1 MSSKF
6 VAVVAA
12 NHRKG
17 RHTNHHEDHNQ
28 ELIRLPRPLWHER
41 SGAGDFRKRDRGA
54 RRPGALVTAAQSSE
68 RHDGKT
74 IELSGETRLKV
85 DKDTA
90 AALSDAGVKVE
101 AAGAAEGPTAKRP
114 YTFAFPIVGGKVD
127 KHPLGGKIVHS
138 GGLSF
143 SADSESVVVKRFVI
157 ELDRGVLTA
166 KVAGTGQRIE
176 LLRLGAPE
184 GVKVGS
190 ERIVLRGVDAKLT
203 SQAARA
209 LNEAFDT
216 DLFAGGLLI
225 GEATVIAKIGDGD
238 KGEDKEE
245 KRRPLKV
252 SSGPILVTSGATKI
266 GQRPAGRGFSL
277 QG

>member
-1 MSSKF
+1 

-12 NHRKG
+12 NHRKR
-17 RHTNHHEDHNQ
+17 RHIHTMRT
-28 ELIRLPRPLWHER
+28 ITKSVFGSPGR
-41 SGAGDFRKRDRGA
+41 SGMSA
-54 RRPGALVTAAQSSE
+54 PALVTLASAIVALVVLALSATTAQSAE

-74 IELSGETRLKV
+74 VELSGKTWLKI

-90 AALSDAGVKVE
+90 AALSDAGVEVE
-101 AAGAAEGPTAKRP
+101 ATGAAQGPNAKRP

-127 KHPLGGKIVHS
+127 KDPLGGRIVHS

-143 SADSESVVVKRFVI
+143 SADSKSVVVKRFVI

-166 KVAGTGQRIE
+166 KVAGTGQRIA

-190 ERIVLRGVDAKLT
+190 ERIVLKSVEAKLT
-203 SQAARA
+203 AQAAKA
-209 LNEAFDT
+209 LNEALDT
-216 DLFAGGLLI
+216 NLFEGGLLI

-238 KGEDKEE
+238 NGNDHDDKGED
-245 KRRPLKV
+245 RNDD
-252 SSGPILVTSGATKI
+252 
-266 GQRPAGRGFSL
+266 
-277 QG
+277 

>member
-1 MSSKF
+1 MKTITKSLLGSP
-6 VAVVAA
+6 
-12 NHRKG
+12 
-17 RHTNHHEDHNQ
+17 D
-28 ELIRLPRPLWHER
+28 R
-41 SGAGDFRKRDRGA
+41 SGMSA
-54 RRPGALVTAAQSSE
+54 PALVTFASAIVALVVLALSATTAQSSE
-68 RHDGKT
+68 RHNGKT
-74 IELSGETRLKV
+74 VELSGKTWLKV

-101 AAGAAEGPTAKRP
+101 ATGAAEGPTAERP

-143 SADSESVVVKRFVI
+143 SADSEKVVVKRFVI

-166 KVAGTGQRIE
+166 KVAGTGQRIA

-203 SQAARA
+203 AQAAKA

-225 GEATVIAKIGDGD
+225 GEATVNAKIGDAD
-238 KGEDKEE
+238 NGED
-245 KRRPLKV
+245 RNDDNGDDRNDDDR
-252 SSGPILVTSGATKI
+252 GD
-266 GQRPAGRGFSL
+266 GRNDDD
-277 QG
+277 

>member
-1 MSSKF
+1 MKTITKSLLGS
-6 VAVVAA
+6 
-12 NHRKG
+12 
-17 RHTNHHEDHNQ
+17 
-28 ELIRLPRPLWHER
+28 PER
-41 SGAGDFRKRDRGA
+41 SGMSAPA
-54 RRPGALVTAAQSSE
+54 LLTLASALVALIILALSATTAQSAE
-68 RHDGKT
+68 RHNGKAV
-74 IELSGETRLKV
+74 ELSGKTWLKV

-101 AAGAAEGPTAKRP
+101 ATGAAEGPTAKRP

-143 SADSESVVVKRFVI
+143 SADSEKVVVKRFVI

-166 KVAGTGQRIE
+166 KVAGTGQRIA

-190 ERIVLRGVDAKLT
+190 ERIVLKGVDAKLT
-203 SQAARA
+203 AQAAKA

-225 GEATVIAKIGDGD
+225 GEATVSAKIGDAD
-238 KGEDKEE
+238 KGED
-245 KRRPLKV
+245 RNDD
-252 SSGPILVTSGATKI
+252 
-266 GQRPAGRGFSL
+266 
-277 QG
+277 